1 MSSLNY
7 KWTYNLQDKNTSQV
21 LQSSLNIPDNIASL
35 LNVRG
40 VCDYDQAR
48 QFFRPEIK
56 DFYDPFLM
64 KGMLKAVKRLQKAIE
79 SNEHIGVYGDYDV
92 DGTCSVA
99 MFARFLKHLTKN
111 VHVYQPDRH
120 TEGYG
125 ISLKSVEW
133 MTASKIDLVV
143 ALDCGIRD
151 IKAAKKIKENSI
163 DLIICDHHMIGDEL
177 PESLS
182 ILNPKQEDC
191 NYPFKELCGCGIGF
205 KFIQA
210 FVKHQNIKIDLDEF
224 IQFAAIATAA
234 DVVPL
239 KLENRWILKLGVEV
253 LNKSPLLCF
262 KDMFF
267 NAKRQKIIDSS
278 DLVFGI
284 APRINAAGRLSHAL
298 KATEMLMDND
308 LKTLK
313 PKVQFIEKINK
324 ERKEIDQEITEEALL
339 QIKNEN
345 EQKVTTVAY
354 GEKWHKGVVGIVAS
368 RLMESY
374 YRPTVVLCKNGSY
387 ITGSARSVKGFDVYE
402 ILNGIND
409 LFERFGGHKY
419 AAGLTMKEENLNEFI
434 KRFEEEVSK
443 KITNDQLLPELNI
456 DGVITFS
463 DLEKDKVNVPMP
475 KLFRLIEQMAPFG
488 PANPRPNFEIKN
500 MVDTGNS
507 KIVGQKHLK
516 LQLKEKGNNK
526 YIDGIWFN
534 NANML
539 TKIQQA
545 ESFSLV
551 ATLNAN
557 TYMGNTKL
565 QLMVKD
571 VNLD

>member
-1 MSSLNY
+1 M
-7 KWTYNLQDKNTSQV
+7 QDKNTSQV
-21 LQSSLNIPDNIASL
+21 LQSSLKIPDNIAFL
-35 LNVRG
+35 LNERG
-40 VCDYDQAR
+40 VYDYDQAR
-48 QFFRPEIK
+48 QFFRPELK
-56 DFYDPFLM
+56 DFHDPFLM
-64 KGMLKAVKRLQKAIE
+64 KGMLKAVERLQQAIDL
-79 SNEHIGVYGDYDV
+79 NEQIGVYGDYDV

-120 TEGYG
+120 KEGYG

-133 MTASKIDLVV
+133 MASKKIDLVI

-151 IKAAKKIKENSI
+151 VKSAKKIKENNI
-163 DLIICDHHMIGDEL
+163 DLIICDHHMIGDQL
-177 PESLS
+177 PHSCS

-191 NYPFKELCGCGIGF
+191 SYPFQELCGCGIGF

-210 FVKHQNIKIDLDEF
+210 YVKQGGLKIDLNEF

-239 KLENRWILKLGVEV
+239 TDENRWILKLGIEV
-253 LNKSPLLCF
+253 LNTSPLLCF
-262 KDMFF
+262 QDMFF
-267 NAKRQKIIDSS
+267 NAKRQKVIDSS

-284 APRINAAGRLSHAL
+284 APRINAAGRLSNAL

-324 ERKEIDQEITEEALL
+324 ERKEIDEQITKEALF
-339 QIKNEN
+339 QVSNEK
-345 EQKVTTVAY
+345 EKKFTTVAY
-354 GEKWHKGVVGIVAS
+354 GPKWHKGVVGIVAS
-368 RLMESY
+368 RLMESF
-374 YRPTVVLCKNGSY
+374 YRPTVVLCKDGGY
-387 ITGSARSVKGFDVYE
+387 ISGSARSVKGFDVYE
-402 ILNGIND
+402 ILNGLKD
-409 LFERFGGHKY
+409 LFDRFGGHKY
-419 AAGLTMKEENLNEFI
+419 AAGLTMKEENLSEFVR
-434 KRFEEEVSK
+434 RFEEDVSK
-443 KITNDQLLPELNI
+443 KITEQQLIPSLTI
-456 DGVITFS
+456 DGVISFN
-463 DLEKDKVNVPMP
+463 DLKKDKQNNPMP

-500 MVDTGNS
+500 VVDTGNS

-516 LQLKEKGNNK
+516 LQLKEKGSNK

-534 NANML
+534 NASML
-539 TKIQQA
+539 NKIQQA

-551 ATLNAN
+551 AALSAN

-571 VNLD
+571 VELG

>member
-1 MSSLNY
+1 MSTLNY
-7 KWTYNLQDKNTSQV
+7 KWTHNLQDKNTTQV
-21 LQSSLNIPDNIASL
+21 LQKSLNIPKNVASL
-35 LNVRG
+35 LNSRG
-40 VCDYDQAR
+40 VYDYDQAK
-48 QFFRPEIK
+48 QFFRPK
-56 DFYDPFLM
+56 LNDFYDPFLM
-64 KGMLKAVKRLQKAIE
+64 KGMMKAVLRLEKAIKLKE
-79 SNEHIGVYGDYDV
+79 NIAVYGDYDV

-99 MFARFLKHLTKN
+99 MFSRFLNHFSKN
-111 VHVYQPDRH
+111 VHFYQPDRH
-120 TEGYG
+120 KEGYG
-125 ISLKSVEW
+125 ISLESVEW
-133 MTASKIDLVV
+133 MALKQIDLVV

-151 IKAAKKIKENSI
+151 FKAAKQIKEANI

-177 PESLS
+177 PESLA
-182 ILNPKQEDC
+182 ILNPKQDDC
-191 NYPFKELCGCGIGF
+191 GYPFKDLCGCGIGF

-210 FVKHQNIKIDLDEF
+210 YSKYHNLNIDLDEF

-239 KLENRWILKLGVEV
+239 TEENRWILKLGIEV

-267 NAKRQKIIDSS
+267 NAKRQKTIESS
-278 DLVFGI
+278 DLVFAI

-298 KATEMLMDND
+298 RATEMLMDDNF
-308 LKTLK
+308 KTLK

-324 ERKEIDQEITEEALL
+324 ERKEVDEKITEEALL
-339 QIKNEN
+339 QIKN
-345 EQKVTTVAY
+345 QKEKKATTVAY

-374 YRPTVVLCKNGSY
+374 YRPTVVLCKDGGN
-387 ITGSARSVKGFDVYE
+387 ITGSARSVKDFDVYE

-434 KRFEEEVSK
+434 KRFDAEVSK
-443 KITNDQLLPELNI
+443 KITNEQLIPELKI
-456 DGVITFS
+456 DGVISFS
-463 DLEKDKVNVPMP
+463 DLENDKLNTPMP

-488 PANPRPNFEIKN
+488 PANPRPNFLIKN
-500 MVDTGNS
+500 LVDTGNS
-507 KIVGQKHLK
+507 KVVGQKHLK
-516 LQLKEKGNNK
+516 LQLKEKDNNK

-534 NANML
+534 NSKML
-539 TKIQQA
+539 SEIQKA

-551 ATLNAN
+551 ANLSAN
-557 TYMGNTKL
+557 TYMGKTKL

-571 VNLD
+571 IKLD